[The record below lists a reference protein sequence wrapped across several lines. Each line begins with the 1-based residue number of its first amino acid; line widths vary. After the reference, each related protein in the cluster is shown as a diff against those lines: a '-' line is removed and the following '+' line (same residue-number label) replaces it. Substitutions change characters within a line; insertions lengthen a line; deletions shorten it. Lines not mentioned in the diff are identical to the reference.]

1 MRPEVRDAERPF
13 CELGSPGIISCKPR
27 LEHIVEST
35 LESAASAARA
45 CRTVGNIDAS
55 RDLSDAQLT
64 RLTHALHEH
73 GVVVLPEQR
82 LTDPQLARFCAR
94 FGTLKVSNLGRY
106 LVEGMPELNIVSN
119 VMEGDT
125 HIGNPDAG
133 LFWHTDSAYTAQPD
147 LYSFLYAL
155 EVPQRDGRSL
165 GPTLFADTAAAY
177 DALDDAMKAR
187 LAGLKACND
196 LSHQYEKKR
205 AVGFLKRGEITD
217 YQKKVGTSAVHPLVR
232 THSDTGRKALYI
244 SEGHTASIVGLPR
257 EESDALLNRL
267 FEHMTQERFVYKHE
281 WQVGDLLIWDNSR
294 TIHKAVFDYQ
304 LPLRRVMHRATT
316 VGPVPH

>member
-1 MRPEVRDAERPF
+1 MEVTV
-13 CELGSPGIISCKPR
+13 GSDVD
-27 LEHIVEST
+27 E
-35 LESAASAARA
+35 ARA
-45 CRTVGNIDAS
+45 LRSITNIDAS
-55 RDLSDAQLT
+55 RDLSHAQLERVT
-64 RLTHALHEH
+64 DALHAN
-73 GVVVLPEQR
+73 GVVVLPEQH

-119 VMEGDT
+119 VKVGDA

-133 LFWHTDSAYTAQPD
+133 LFWHTDSAYTTQPD

-165 GPTLFADTAAAY
+165 GPTLFSDTAAAY
-177 DALDDAMKAR
+177 DALDDGMKTR

-196 LSHQYEKKR
+196 LEHQYEKKR
-205 AVGFLKRGEITD
+205 AVGFLKRGDITE

-232 THSDTGRKALYI
+232 THSDTGRKALFI
-244 SEGHTASIVGLPR
+244 SEGHTAAIADMPC

-267 FEHMTQERFVYKHE
+267 FEHMTQDRFVYAHE
-281 WQVGDLLIWDNSR
+281 WRVGDLLIWDNSR
-294 TIHKAVFDYQ
+294 TIHKAVFDYA

-316 VGPVPH
+316 LGPVPR